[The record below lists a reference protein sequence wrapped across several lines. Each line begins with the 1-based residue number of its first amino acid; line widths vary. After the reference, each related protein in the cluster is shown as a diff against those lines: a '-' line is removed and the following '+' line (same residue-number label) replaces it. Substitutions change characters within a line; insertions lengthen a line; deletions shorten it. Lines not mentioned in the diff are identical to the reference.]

1 MCSDLRYIDFIV
13 YYVLCVRREN
23 ATRERSTYARRAPA
37 VRGSS
42 CGFDA
47 IRQGRRGRC
56 LRSEVPR
63 SSRRDKTSE
72 DQRSAERSRGG
83 TRPGVAAFEDEP
95 VHRRYAMVS
104 VSLRTAGSTYVCSAS
119 CVAAASSPSGRI
131 LPPAFTRRHRAQHA
145 DTHGFGTHT
154 HGIAQCQPD
163 RTPVSST
170 HMSDKTCEEVKPSAS
185 AVNRYRVAASIAV
198 NVRETRY

>member
-13 YYVLCVRREN
+13 YYVLCVRRETTLRPP
-23 ATRERSTYARRAPA
+23 AGTIDPYARGPPAPA

-72 DQRSAERSRGG
+72 DRRSAERSRGG

-104 VSLRTAGSTYVCSAS
+104 VSLRAAGSTYVCSAS

-131 LPPAFTRRHRAQHA
+131 PPPHSP
-145 DTHGFGTHT
+145 G
-154 HGIAQCQPD
+154 GIAHSTPIHTD
-163 RTPVSST
+163 SERTPTES
-170 HMSDKTCEEVKPSAS
+170 PSAS
-185 AVNRYRVAASIAV
+185 PIEHQSRR
-198 NVRETRY
+198 RT

>member
-23 ATRERSTYARRAPA
+23 ATRERSTYARGPPAPA

-72 DQRSAERSRGG
+72 DRRSAERSRGG

-104 VSLRTAGSTYVCSAS
+104 VSLRAAGSTYVCSAS
-119 CVAAASSPSGRI
+119 IPLRASRPPPRLLAAYPPRIHPEASRTARRYTRI
-131 LPPAFTRRHRAQHA
+131 RNAHPRNRPVPAR
-145 DTHGFGTHT
+145 
-154 HGIAQCQPD
+154 
-163 RTPVSST
+163 
-170 HMSDKTCEEVKPSAS
+170 
-185 AVNRYRVAASIAV
+185 
-198 NVRETRY
+198 